1 MHTKNHPRLATGRQR
16 KTTRNFGIGTRDL
29 LRAGK
34 LWSHASGK
42 AFATRGT
49 LAERW
54 TVFAN
59 WLRATQRI
67 AKMEAITSEH
77 LIQYGVHLKGR
88 VERGELRPS
97 TAQLYVSAVN
107 TVMRQATQ
115 GEWRSVSP
123 TRDCGIP
130 RRNYLPEH
138 SRAMPAFQHNTLVA
152 RVDERLGVLLDLQ
165 RTLGLRFRESALL
178 DSRKALRQAVREGQ
192 VTAISGTKG
201 GRRRE
206 IPVSGEALKALEAAA
221 SLQHGRSLVPDDDM
235 SYVDFRSECYAL
247 AQKHGFNFHA
257 ERHHYAQQR
266 YQALTGVPAPV
277 TTGLPRRDWLEFMA
291 EFLQVEVSAAEI
303 IDREA
308 RQTLSRELGHNRLE
322 VVSVYIG

>member
-54 TVFAN
+54 TVFAK
-59 WLRATQRI
+59 WLENEHSI
-67 AKMEAITSEH
+67 FKMEAVTPEH
-77 LIQYGVHLKGR
+77 LIQYGDHLKARINQGD
-88 VERGELRPS
+88 LKPS

-107 TVMRQATQ
+107 TVMKLATL

-138 SRAMPAFQHNTLVA
+138 SRAMPAFQHDTLVA
-152 RVDERLGVLLDLQ
+152 RVDERLGVLLTLQ
-165 RTLGLRFRESALL
+165 RTLGLRFRESVLL
-178 DSRKALRQAVREGQ
+178 DARRALRQAVREGQ

-206 IPVSGEALKALEAAA
+206 IPVSGEALKALERAADV
-221 SLQHGRSLVPDDDM
+221 QYGRSLVPDNM
-235 SYVDFRSECYAL
+235 TYVDFRSECYVL

-277 TTGLPRRDWLEFMA
+277 TTGVPRRDWLEFMA
-291 EFLQVEVSAAEI
+291 EFLQADVSAAKA

-308 RQTLSRELGHNRLE
+308 RLTLSKELGHNRLE

>member
-1 MHTKNHPRLATGRQR
+1 MHTKNYPRLATARQR

-34 LWSHASGK
+34 LWSHASAK

-67 AKMEAITSEH
+67 TKMEAVMPEH
-77 LIQYGVHLKGR
+77 LIQYGDHLKARINQGD
-88 VERGELRPS
+88 LRPS

-107 TVMRQATQ
+107 TVMKLATQ

-138 SRAMPAFQHNTLVA
+138 SRAMLAFQHDTLVA
-152 RVDERLGVLLDLQ
+152 RVDERIGTLLNLQ
-165 RTLGLRFRESALL
+165 RTLGLRFKESALL
-178 DSRKALRQAVREGQ
+178 DARRTLRQAVREGR
-192 VTAISGTKG
+192 VTVSSGTKG
-201 GRRRE
+201 GRQRE
-206 IPVSGEALKALEAAA
+206 IPVSSEALKALEAAA
-221 SLQHGRSLVPDDDM
+221 VIQHGRSLVPDDDR

-277 TTGLPRRDWLEFMA
+277 TTDVPRRDWLEFMA
-291 EFLQVEVSAAEI
+291 EFLQVEASAAEA

-308 RQTLSRELGHNRLE
+308 RQILSKELGHNRPE
-322 VVSVYIG
+322 VTNVYIG